1 MVFALVLALGLTST
15 AGVFAQDVPD
25 AELRQLLIDRV
36 GSLDSLQ
43 VPDDDAELPQ
53 PSLPGGQVDPL
64 YEITEAKRY
73 LGKLLFHDPIMTT
86 NIQSAFGGDPDTV
99 QTASCSSCHL
109 AEAATKAGA
118 QTAIGIGG
126 SGRMRP
132 DVIGNV
138 FARRIQNDTLTD
150 VIPTGVFRYMPEGE
164 LELSGSLDPVDS
176 PPRAAPTVIGFAYN
190 NRLTWDGAAGEPIT
204 TLDGDGNPLNSEE
217 LPAGENFVQF
227 ALGNHRMFG
236 SWDASIRHNDVYRE
250 LFKRAFPGEY
260 ALYETTTNVG
270 DFINEGTVR
279 RALSGFLRTVIS
291 RDTPWDRFLAGDPS
305 ALDAQ
310 QRRGARLF
318 AATTEDGGADCIA
331 CHSGPNL
338 NKQLGDEEGVLVE
351 ENFVNIGI
359 DEHPLQDLARSALGD
374 PSHADRGRMNV
385 TGNPA
390 HAFAIKTP
398 TVRQSRDAG
407 PFMHDGSLETVRD
420 VVEYFN
426 AGIAADADAGAAE
439 SLSNRFT
446 EPRGPGQTGLGL
458 SAAEVDDLV
467 DFLDSALYDAGLM
480 WPVAGSPTRSFNI
493 EYGELDYDQD
503 LLDLGA
509 QTGYLPSGLTVGD
522 NDPQSIQDT
531 YFVRGNVNPDDTVD
545 ISDVITV
552 FYYLFIP
559 GASEP
564 VNFFA
569 ADMND
574 DSLIDLTDPIYVL
587 EFLWL
592 GGPPPPEPY
601 PGVGQDWTR

>member
-1 MVFALVLALGLTST
+1 
-15 AGVFAQDVPD
+15 
-25 AELRQLLIDRV
+25 
-36 GSLDSLQ
+36 
-43 VPDDDAELPQ
+43 
-53 PSLPGGQVDPL
+53 
-64 YEITEAKRY
+64 
-73 LGKLLFHDPIMTT
+73 
-86 NIQSAFGGDPDTV
+86 
-99 QTASCSSCHL
+99 
-109 AEAATKAGA
+109 
-118 QTAIGIGG
+118 
-126 SGRMRP
+126 
-132 DVIGNV
+132 
-138 FARRIQNDTLTD
+138 
-150 VIPTGVFRYMPEGE
+150 
-164 LELSGSLDPVDS
+164 
-176 PPRAAPTVIGFAYN
+176 
-190 NRLTWDGAAGEPIT
+190 
-204 TLDGDGNPLNSEE
+204 
-217 LPAGENFVQF
+217 
-227 ALGNHRMFG
+227 
-236 SWDASIRHNDVYRE
+236 
-250 LFKRAFPGEY
+250 
-260 ALYETTTNVG
+260 
-270 DFINEGTVR
+270 
-279 RALSGFLRTVIS
+279 
-291 RDTPWDRFLAGDPS
+291 
-305 ALDAQ
+305 
-310 QRRGARLF
+310 
-318 AATTEDGGADCIA
+318 
-331 CHSGPNL
+331 
-338 NKQLGDEEGVLVE
+338 
-351 ENFVNIGI
+351 
-359 DEHPLQDLARSALGD
+359 
-374 PSHADRGRMNV
+374 
-385 TGNPA
+385 
-390 HAFAIKTP
+390 
-398 TVRQSRDAG
+398 
-407 PFMHDGSLETVRD
+407 MHDGSLETVRD